1 MFAQINK
8 SYIKTRPSKLYSRL
22 LSYILFEGRPITTKG
37 QWINPL
43 VFALFS
49 VEKRLPELRK
59 VKKPIFII
67 GTGRSGTTVLGIVL
81 SMHRDIGFL
90 NEPKALWHSVY
101 PEEDLIGSYNRGN
114 AQYRLD
120 AKEVSPKV
128 RKAMHRLYSSYLFL
142 TGSQRIVDKYPELI
156 FRVPFVREIFPDAK
170 FLFLVRNGW
179 DTCHSIDYWS
189 QRLGEQKH
197 AETHNWWGVNN
208 RKWKL
213 LVKQLLP
220 SDKMLAHHMDE
231 IGNFSRY
238 ADMAAVEW
246 ILSMREGLT
255 LQQKYP
261 QSVHKIIY
269 ENFVKNPTETLEE
282 LLAFCELKKD
292 SVFIEYAVNT
302 LRPVNKKDNYEL
314 ASVIRPAFNNTMERL
329 GYTI

>member
-1 MFAQINK
+1 LFAQINK

-67 GTGRSGTTVLGIVL
+67 GTGRSGTTILGIVL

-90 NEPKALWHSVY
+90 NEPKALWHSAY
-101 PEEDLIGSYNRGN
+101 PEEDLIGSYSMGN
-114 AQYRLD
+114 ARYRLG

-128 RKAMHRLYSSYLFL
+128 RTAMHRLYSSYLFL
-142 TGSQRIVDKYPELI
+142 TGSQRVVDKYPELI
-156 FRVPFVREIFPDAK
+156 FRVPFVLEIFPDAK
-170 FLFLVRNGW
+170 FLFLARNGW
-179 DTCHSIDYWS
+179 DTCHSINYWS
-189 QRLGEQKH
+189 QRFGEQKH

-208 RKWKL
+208 RKWKS
-213 LVKQLLP
+213 LVEQLLS
-220 SDKMLAHHMDE
+220 SDKMLAPHADE
-231 IGNFSRY
+231 IGKFSRHT
-238 ADMAAVEW
+238 DMAAVEW
-246 ILSMREGLT
+246 IFSMREGLV

-261 QSVHKIIY
+261 QSVHKILY
-269 ENFVKNPTETLEE
+269 ENFVNNPTETLEE
-282 LLAFCELKKD
+282 LLTFCELKKD

-302 LRPVNKKDNYEL
+302 LRPVNKKDTYEL
-314 ASVIRPAFNNTMERL
+314 APVIRPAFNNTMERL